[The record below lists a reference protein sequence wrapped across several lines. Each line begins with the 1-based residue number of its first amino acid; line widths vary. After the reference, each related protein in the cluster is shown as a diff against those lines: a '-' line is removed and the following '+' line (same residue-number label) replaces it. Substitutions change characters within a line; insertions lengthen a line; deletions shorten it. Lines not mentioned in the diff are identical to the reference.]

1 MARGPKNAI
10 PTPTSLPESDPGQ
23 KNEALPSPTM
33 QDDHIILQRALK
45 ASMQI
50 GSTQSPWND
59 ALAIYIF
66 SKKGH

>member
-10 PTPTSLPESDPGQ
+10 PTPTSLPEFDPGQ
-23 KNEALPSPTM
+23 KKEALPSPTM
-33 QDDHIILQRALK
+33 QDDHIILERALK

>member
-1 MARGPKNAI
+1 MAWDPKNAI

>member
-1 MARGPKNAI
+1 MAGGPKNAI

-23 KNEALPSPTM
+23 KKEALPSPTM
-33 QDDHIILQRALK
+33 QDDHIILERALK

>member
-1 MARGPKNAI
+1 MAWDPKNAI
-10 PTPTSLPESDPGQ
+10 PTPTSLLESDPGQ
-23 KNEALPSPTM
+23 KKEALPSPTM
-33 QDDHIILQRALK
+33 QDDHIILERALK

>member
-23 KNEALPSPTM
+23 KKEALPSPTM
-33 QDDHIILQRALK
+33 QDDHIILERALK